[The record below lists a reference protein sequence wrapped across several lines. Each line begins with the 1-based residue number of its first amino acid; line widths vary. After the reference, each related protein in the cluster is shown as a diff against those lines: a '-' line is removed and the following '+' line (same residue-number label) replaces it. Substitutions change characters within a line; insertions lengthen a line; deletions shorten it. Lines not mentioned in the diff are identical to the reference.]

1 MMCDIK
7 GKGQVFQEDYKKF
20 CFEFLGM
27 YEELTQMK
35 TRINDLE
42 ADVVNDFERIVNVLG
57 GVPKTDKQGN
67 KFFDREDFDQAL
79 IEYPELFAWIENPE
93 NYFNEMTKMNAKKQ
107 QLKTISLEDFENYHR
122 DVMESYD
129 RMMEMVQ
136 NQFGEHFNHEEISAF
151 RRRNK
156 NVSVQ
161 LRSQVTILDRFSKKN
176 DNMSPDRNNSVKRI
190 MTKAEST
197 TGKLLYE
204 QDSIDKI
211 EELIAE
217 ESC

>member
-1 MMCDIK
+1 
-7 GKGQVFQEDYKKF
+7 
-20 CFEFLGM
+20 M

-57 GVPKTDKQGN
+57 GVPKTDNMGN

-129 RMMEMVQ
+129 RMMEMV
-136 NQFGEHFNHEEISAF
+136 
-151 RRRNK
+151 
-156 NVSVQ
+156 
-161 LRSQVTILDRFSKKN
+161 
-176 DNMSPDRNNSVKRI
+176 
-190 MTKAEST
+190 
-197 TGKLLYE
+197 
-204 QDSIDKI
+204 
-211 EELIAE
+211 
-217 ESC
+217 

>member
-1 MMCDIK
+1 M
-7 GKGQVFQEDYKKF
+7 FQEDYKKF

-57 GVPKTDKQGN
+57 GVPKTDNMGN

-129 RMMEMVQ
+129 RMMEMV
-136 NQFGEHFNHEEISAF
+136 
-151 RRRNK
+151 
-156 NVSVQ
+156 
-161 LRSQVTILDRFSKKN
+161 
-176 DNMSPDRNNSVKRI
+176 
-190 MTKAEST
+190 
-197 TGKLLYE
+197 
-204 QDSIDKI
+204 
-211 EELIAE
+211 
-217 ESC
+217 